1 MKYLVAGLGNP
12 GKEYENT
19 RHNAG
24 REILKMIS
32 KKEGFSEW
40 KPARPDSRSGGE
52 EGKLRALVS
61 LGKFGKNK
69 IQFVLPN
76 NMMNNSGGSIA
87 PLIKSK
93 KDLSQ
98 LVVIY
103 DDMDLPMGKIKI
115 SHNRSSGGHRGL
127 ESIIKKLKSEEFTR
141 IRVGIS
147 ATTPKGLIKKP
158 KGEKAVIQYLM
169 APFKEKEMAELKKT
183 AKTINEALNTFMI
196 FGLQRVMTEF
206 NH

>member
-1 MKYLVAGLGNP
+1 MFTIVGLGNP
-12 GKEYENT
+12 GVEYENT

-24 REILKMIS
+24 REILKIIS

-40 KPARPDSRSGGE
+40 KE
-52 EGKLRALVS
+52 EGKLKALLS
-61 LGKFGKNK
+61 AGKIGKNK
-69 IQFVLPN
+69 VQLVLPN
-76 NMMNNSGGSIA
+76 NMMNNSGASVVPI
-87 PLIKSK
+87 IKSK
-93 KDLSQ
+93 KDLAQ

-147 ATTPKGLIKKP
+147 VATPSGKIKKP

-169 APFKEKEMAELKKT
+169 SPMKDKELTELKKT
-183 AKTINEALNTFMI
+183 SKTISLALDTFMTS
-196 FGLQRVMTEF
+196 GLQSAMTNF
-206 NH
+206 NS

>member
-1 MKYLVAGLGNP
+1 MFTIFGLGNP

-19 RHNAG
+19 RHNTG
-24 REILKMIS
+24 REILKILS
-32 KKEGFSEW
+32 RKEDFSDW
-40 KPARPDSRSGGE
+40 RPD
-52 EGKLRALVS
+52 GKLNALVS
-61 LGKFGKNK
+61 AGKIGKTK
-69 IQFVLPN
+69 VQFILPEKF
-76 NMMNNSGGSIA
+76 MNNSGASVV
-87 PLIKSK
+87 PVIKSK
-93 KDLSQ
+93 KDLAQ